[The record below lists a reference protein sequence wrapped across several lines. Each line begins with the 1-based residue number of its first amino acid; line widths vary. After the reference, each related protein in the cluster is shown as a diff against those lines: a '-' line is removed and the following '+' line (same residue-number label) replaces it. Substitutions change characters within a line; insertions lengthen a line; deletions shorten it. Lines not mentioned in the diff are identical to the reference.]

1 MGRRITQAFAFAALL
16 VAAAPTLAQETWARP
31 DGGAFVEVQGP
42 APKARDKNH
51 PTWPLR
57 ARLSMPT
64 DRYIHDVRGGIPMF
78 AQLDVSALSCGACRA
93 GTEGRAIRLEPTLV
107 FEDVAPRLWD
117 VDGDGRPE
125 IVVVESHIDKGARLV
140 VWDYP
145 RHDTAGSTELIRTA
159 TTDFIG
165 QPQRWLSPAGHGDFN
180 GDGQNEIAYVDRP
193 HLAREL
199 VFVRKSGAKLTEIA
213 RIKGLTNHQIGD
225 AFLSGGTRSCKGQDS
240 LILASADWSRIMEV
254 RLSAK
259 GAIVT
264 DLGPLKR
271 KADLTRAQ
279 RCG

>member
-1 MGRRITQAFAFAALL
+1 MGNRATQAFTLAALL
-16 VAAAPTLAQETWARP
+16 VTGAPAPAQETWARP
-31 DGGAFVEVQGP
+31 DGGAYVEAELP

-51 PTWPLR
+51 PTWPLL
-57 ARLSMPT
+57 ARLSLPT

-78 AQLDVSALSCGACRA
+78 AQLDVTALPCGACRA
-93 GTEGRAIRLEPTLV
+93 GTQSKAARLDPTLV

-125 IVVVESHIDKGARLV
+125 IVVVESHIAKGARLA
-140 VWDYP
+140 VWEYP
-145 RHDTAGSTELIRTA
+145 RHDTAERRELTRIA
-159 TTDFIG
+159 TTAFIG
-165 QPQRWLSPAGHGDFN
+165 QPQRWLSPAGHGDFD
-180 GDGQNEIAYVDRP
+180 GDGQIEIAYVDRP

-199 VFVRKSGAKLTEIA
+199 VFVRKSGARLTEIA

-225 AFLSGGTRSCKGQDS
+225 TFIAGGTRHCNGQDS

-259 GAIVT
+259 GAVVT
-264 DLGPLKR
+264 DLGPLAR

-279 RCG
+279 GCP